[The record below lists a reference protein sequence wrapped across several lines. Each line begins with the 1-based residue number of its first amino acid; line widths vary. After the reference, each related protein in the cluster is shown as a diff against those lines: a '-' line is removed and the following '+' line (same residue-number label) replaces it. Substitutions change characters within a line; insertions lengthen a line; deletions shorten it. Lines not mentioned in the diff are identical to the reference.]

1 MIRQPIVTIMGHV
14 DHGKTLLLDKI
25 RGTAIAAR
33 EAGGITQAI
42 GASIIPL
49 STIKSI
55 CGDLLKN
62 VKLTIPGLLFIDTP
76 GHAAFTN
83 LRKRGGNLADIAIVI
98 VDINEGLKPQTI
110 ESIEILKKYRI
121 PFVVAANKIDL
132 IQGWQSFE
140 NKKFFL
146 EKFDAQ
152 ADNVKSLFDTKFY
165 ELVGQLYDRGFNADR
180 FDKIDDYTK
189 TLAVVPTSAKTGAG
203 IPELLM
209 ILAGLAQKYLEQNLK
224 ADVKGPGRGTI
235 LEVKEQKGIGTAL
248 DVIIYDGYIKVGDSI
263 LIAGLEHPIKTRVKA
278 LFVPEPHAE
287 MREKKSK
294 FKSVKEIHAATGV
307 RIVAPGVEDVVAGMP
322 VAVVHGDEQK
332 LAEEIQKEVESVVI
346 DTEELG
352 VIIKADALGSL
363 EALSVLLK
371 EKNIP
376 VRKASIGPITKKDL
390 SDAEAV
396 KEKDPLLGVI
406 LGFNIPKPS
415 DTAGVQV
422 FVHGVI
428 YKLIED
434 FEEWKEEQKKA
445 IQLSAL
451 DKLVKPCKIEL
462 LKGYVFRQSNP
473 AIVGCEVLAGTLKS
487 NTPLM
492 NREGKS
498 LTTAKGL
505 QVDQKNVESAEK
517 GKQVAVE
524 LPNVIVGRQIKEGD
538 ILYSAVPEEDFRKYK
553 EFKEFLS
560 QDEKELLKE
569 IAQIMREHNPVWGV

>member
-49 STIKSI
+49 STIKSV
-55 CGDLLKN
+55 CKDLLKN
-62 VKLTIPGLLFIDTP
+62 TALSIPGLLFIDTP

-83 LRKRGGNLADIAIVI
+83 LRKRGGNLADIAIVV
-98 VDINEGLKPQTI
+98 VDINEGLKPQAV
-110 ESIEILKKYRI
+110 ESLEILKRYKI

-132 IQGWQSFE
+132 IQGWLVQKDKE
-140 NKKFFL
+140 FFL
-146 EKFDAQ
+146 QRFDAQ
-152 ADNVKSLFDTKFY
+152 PDSVKRLFDTKFY
-165 ELVGQLYDRGFNADR
+165 ELVGQLFEQGFNAER
-180 FDKIDDYTK
+180 FDRVDDYTK
-189 TLAVVPTSAKTGAG
+189 TVAVIPTSAMTGAG

-224 ADVKGPGRGTI
+224 TDTNGPGRGTI

-248 DVIIYDGYIKVGDSI
+248 DVIIYDGCIRVGDNI
-263 LIAGLEHPIKTRVKA
+263 LIAGLEKPLKTRVKA

-294 FKSVKEIHAATGV
+294 FKSVKEVHAANGV
-307 RIVAPGVEDVVAGMP
+307 RISAPGVEDVVAGMP
-322 VAVVHGDEQK
+322 IAVIGGDEER

-346 DTEELG
+346 DTEDIG

-363 EALSVLLK
+363 EALSALLK

-390 SDAEAV
+390 SDAEAI

-406 LGFNIPKPS
+406 LGFNIPKPE
-415 DTAGVQV
+415 DTAGVPV

-434 FEEWKEEQKKA
+434 FEDWQEEQRKA

-492 NREGKS
+492 NREGKL
-498 LTTAKGL
+498 LTVAKGL

-560 QDEKELLKE
+560 PEEKEVLKE
-569 IAQIMREHNPVWGV
+569 ISRIMREHNPVWGV